1 MYLSILAIP
10 IIGSII
16 RGLRG
21 RSIGVTGA
29 HIITTGSLMISA
41 ILSIVAFYEVGL
53 CGSPVSIEL
62 FSWIDSEFM
71 LVSWGFL
78 FDSLTVS
85 MLLPVLI
92 VSSLVHLYSISYMS
106 EDPHNQRFFSYLSI
120 FTFFMLILVRGDNYF
135 VMFVGWEG
143 KLLAL
148 NETSDVYYML
158 IILNSIPQKKFF
170 HSIGK
175 IRSNK
180 RIGPHNKDVIEC
192 LIGSLLGDAH
202 MEKRGDR
209 VRFKIEQTNRNVEY
223 LMWFH
228 NFLSTR
234 GYCSILKPVLF
245 KRIRAHNKIYYGY
258 KFNSFTFSSLNWL
271 YDGFYIN
278 HIKCLPIDVLYEYL
292 TPIRLAIWF
301 MDDGSRTRSGFKIAT
316 NCFIET
322 ELYELCLLLKNK
334 YNLDCSIHKD
344 KHQFII
350 YIKTKSAL
358 TFVNLVEPYIIKSI
372 KYKLGIYSQ
381 SNAKIK

>member
-1 MYLSILAIP
+1 MYLSILALP
-10 IIGSII
+10 IFGSAIA
-16 RGLRG
+16 GLRG

-29 HIITTGSLMISA
+29 HIITTGCLMLSA
-41 ILSIVAFYEVGL
+41 ILTIVAFFEVGL

-71 LVSWGFL
+71 LVTWGFL

-85 MLLPVLI
+85 ILLPVLV
-92 VSSLVHLYSISYMS
+92 VSSLVHLYSISYMA
-106 EDPHNQRFFSYLSI
+106 EDPHNQRFFSYLSM
-120 FTFFMLILVRGDNYF
+120 FTFFMLILVAGNNYF
-135 VMFVGWEG
+135 IIFIGWEG
-143 KLLAL
+143 KLVAL

-158 IILNSIPQKKFF
+158 IILRVPQKKFF

-209 VRFKIEQTNRNVEY
+209 IRFKIEQTNRNVEY

-228 NFLSTR
+228 KFLSVR
-234 GYCSILKPVLF
+234 GYCSIIKPVLF
-245 KRIRAHNKIYYGY
+245 KRIRAHNKVYYGY

-271 YDGFYIN
+271 YDAFYIN
-278 HIKCLPIDVLYEYL
+278 RIKYLPIDVLYEYL

-316 NCFIET
+316 NCFNRL
-322 ELYELCLLLKNK
+322 ELHELCLLLKNK
-334 YNLDCSIHKD
+334 YNLECSTHKD
-344 KHQFII
+344 KDQFTI

-358 TFVNLVEPYIIKSI
+358 TFVNLVEPHIINSI